1 MLKECT
7 VAFPKIPSAR
17 ISRSLMKNQRQHWQG
32 GIRAAGGEHRLLP
45 AAPHPAADRASPMR
59 MRHATA
65 QPTSAEGRDPE
76 GDPPRQSNRVRQYPR
91 SRIRRASS
99 APRDRAALPRSGMR
113 DHRGNAFDDGGN
125 NCRGSTVIQRPHRP
139 SDTELHT
146 SLLLVRRGEHLH
158 LEILKTP
165 HLLFQLLDLLFE
177 AARLGFERLGGSCRS
192 ALSSCCRYRATLSSI
207 CAMRRSILARV
218 KFLSR
223 LFTALNLRQSRRW
236 LA

>member
-32 GIRAAGGEHRLLP
+32 GIRAAGGQHRLLP

-113 DHRGNAFDDGGN
+113 DHRGNAFDDGGS
-125 NCRGSTVIQRPHRP
+125 NCRGSTVIQRPHRACRL
-139 SDTELHT
+139 EH
-146 SLLLVRRGEHLH
+146 LLLQLAAQIERAASWSKQRPPVCGQRMIRFEVTRLAPGPYLFPLLVFRLSLAHLFFD
-158 LEILKTP
+158 P
-165 HLLFQLLDLLFE
+165 F
-177 AARLGFERLGGSCRS
+177 
-192 ALSSCCRYRATLSSI
+192 
-207 CAMRRSILARV
+207 
-218 KFLSR
+218 
-223 LFTALNLRQSRRW
+223 
-236 LA
+236 